1 MRVVTQR
8 VGDERRA
15 DTTFDEILKLR
26 CTRIGSSVRGS
37 EAKRKHLSV
46 QVVVV
51 ATQKYD
57 VHLGAAFLQ
66 RWGHV

>member
-1 MRVVTQR
+1 M
-8 VGDERRA
+8 
-15 DTTFDEILKLR
+15 
-26 CTRIGSSVRGS
+26 RGS
-37 EAKRKHLSV
+37 EAKRKHLGV

-51 ATQKYD
+51 ATEKYD